1 MKRQTSNSR
10 PRDLEDLRNMI
21 AARVIVFA
29 CQSERVARLAL
40 EKPEA
45 IAFGTVQSIAAEC
58 CVGPTTVSRAAKAA
72 GCESFADF
80 KDLFR
85 AHFKSTASRR
95 A

>member
-1 MKRQTSNSR
+1 MKRQTRNSR
-10 PRDLEDLRNMI
+10 PTNLSELKNLI
-21 AARVIVFA
+21 AARSIVFT

-58 CVGPTTVSRAAKAA
+58 AVAPTTVSRAARIA
-72 GCESFADF
+72 GFENFADF

-85 AHFKSTASRR
+85 EHFKSKLLCRP
-95 A
+95 